1 MKVLI
6 KLGWRNLW
14 RNYRRTLIILAAIS
28 LGVWAMIFMTALMRG
43 MVEQMVKT
51 GTGTFLGHVQIHHTD
66 YRNDPSIVN
75 SIAPPSAELKHALDT
90 ARAWTIRVR
99 VPAVLSSERES
110 RGVTLMGINPEREA
124 PLSFIAASI
133 AAGRYLESPDDD
145 GLIIGKKLAEVLDT
159 ELGKRV
165 VLMSQDP
172 DNNIVDRGFRIIGV
186 YDTALSAT
194 EELYVFTGLDAAR
207 KFLAMEG
214 LISEIEA
221 VGEDFRKV
229 DGLYQRI
236 DNAAQESAAPDTLEV
251 LPWYRLDAYL
261 GSMLDVMDGFVLV
274 WVVIIFVALSF
285 GLINTLFMAVFE
297 RVREIGLMLALGMR
311 PVDILLQ
318 IIVEALFLLA
328 LGLVIGTGAAWL
340 MIKPLESGIDVSIVA
355 EGMEMMG
362 SAAVLYPVLEGKDI
376 VMANSVVIVLGLL
389 ASLFPAW
396 VASRYKPVD
405 AMTKT

>member
-14 RNYRRTLIILAAIS
+14 RNYRRTIIILAAIS

-43 MVEQMVKT
+43 MVDQMVKT
-51 GTGTFLGHVQIHHTD
+51 GTETFVGHVQIHHAD
-66 YRNDPSIVN
+66 YRSDPSIVN
-75 SIAPPSAELKHALDT
+75 SIAPPSEELKQALDT
-90 ARAWTIRVR
+90 ARAWTTRVR
-99 VPAVLSSERES
+99 VPAVISSERES
-110 RGVTLMGINPEREA
+110 RGITLMGIDPEREA
-124 PLSFIAASI
+124 PLSFIASSI
-133 AAGRYLESPDDD
+133 AAGNYLESPDDD
-145 GLIIGKKLAEVLDT
+145 GLIIGKKLAEELDT

-172 DNNIVDRGFRIIGV
+172 ENNIVDRGFRITGI

-194 EELYVFTGLDAAR
+194 EELYVFIGVDAAR
-207 KFLAMEG
+207 KFLAMDG

-221 VGEDFRKV
+221 VGDDFRKI
-229 DGLYQRI
+229 DDLYQSI
-236 DNAAQESAAPDTLEV
+236 NSAAPDTVEV

-261 GSMLDVMDGFVLV
+261 GSMLNVMDGFVLV
-274 WVVIIFVALSF
+274 WMVIIFVALSF

-311 PVDILLQ
+311 PVDILSQ
-318 IIVEALFLLA
+318 ILIEALFLLA
-328 LGLVIGTGAAWL
+328 LGLAIGTGAAWL

-362 SAAVLYPVLEGKDI
+362 SAAVLYPTLESKDI
-376 VMANSVVIVLGLL
+376 VMANIVVIVLGLL

>member
-14 RNYRRTLIILAAIS
+14 RNPRRTIIILAAIS

-43 MVEQMVKT
+43 MVDQMVKT
-51 GTGTFLGHVQIHHTD
+51 GTETFVGHVQVHHAD
-66 YRNDPSIVN
+66 YRSDPSIVN
-75 SIAPPSAELKHALDT
+75 SIAPPSEELKQALNT
-90 ARAWTIRVR
+90 ARAWTTRVR
-99 VPAVLSSERES
+99 VPAVISSERES
-110 RGVTLMGINPEREA
+110 RGITLMGINPAREA
-124 PLSFIAASI
+124 PMSFIASSI
-133 AAGRYLESPDDD
+133 AAGRYLKSPDDD
-145 GLIIGKKLAEVLDT
+145 GLIIGKKLAEELDT

-172 DNNIVDRGFRIIGV
+172 DNNIVDRGFRITGV

-194 EELYVFTGLDAAR
+194 EELYVFTGMDAAR
-207 KFLAMEG
+207 KFLAMDS
-214 LISEIEA
+214 LISEIEV
-221 VGEDFRKV
+221 VGENFREV

-236 DNAAQESAAPDTLEV
+236 DNAARETVAPDTLEV
-251 LPWYRLDAYL
+251 LPWYQLDAYL
-261 GSMLDVMDGFVLV
+261 GSMLNVMDGFVLV
-274 WVVIIFVALSF
+274 WMVIIFVALSF
-285 GLINTLFMAVFE
+285 GLVNTLFMAVFE

-311 PVDILLQ
+311 PVDILSQ
-318 IIVEALFLLA
+318 ILIEALFLLA
-328 LGLVIGTGAAWL
+328 LGLAIGTGAAWL

-362 SAAVLYPVLEGKDI
+362 SAAVLYPSLENQDI
-376 VMANSVVIVLGLL
+376 LMANIVVILLGLL

>member
-6 KLGWRNLW
+6 TLGWRNLW
-14 RNYRRTLIILAAIS
+14 RNHRRTIIILAAIS

-43 MVEQMVKT
+43 MVDQMVKT
-51 GTGTFLGHVQIHHTD
+51 GTETFVGHLQIHHAD
-66 YRNDPSIVN
+66 YRSDPSIVN
-75 SIAPPSAELKHALDT
+75 SIPPPVEELKRALDT
-90 ARAWTIRVR
+90 AARAWTTRVR
-99 VPAVLSSERES
+99 VPAVISSERES
-110 RGVTLMGINPEREA
+110 RGITLMGIDPEREA
-124 PLSFIAASI
+124 RLSFIASSI

-145 GLIIGKKLAEVLDT
+145 GLIIGKKLAEELDT

-172 DNNIVDRGFRIIGV
+172 ENNIVDRGFRIIGI
-186 YDTALSAT
+186 YDTDLSAT
-194 EELYVFTGLDAAR
+194 EELYVFTGLDAAQ
-207 KFLAMEG
+207 KFLVMDG

-221 VGEDFRKV
+221 VGEDFREI
-229 DGLYQRI
+229 DDLYQSI
-236 DNAAQESAAPDTLEV
+236 DYGAPDTLEV
-251 LPWYRLDAYL
+251 LPWYQLDAYL
-261 GSMLDVMDGFVLV
+261 GSMLNLMDGFVLI
-274 WVVIIFVALSF
+274 WMVIIFVALSF

-311 PVDILLQ
+311 PVDILSQ
-318 IIVEALFLLA
+318 ILIEALFLLA
-328 LGLVIGTGAAWL
+328 FGLAIGTGAAWL

-362 SAAVLYPVLEGKDI
+362 SASVLYPALEIKDI
-376 VMANSVVIVLGLL
+376 VMANIVVIVLGLL

-396 VASRYKPVD
+396 VASRYKPVE

>member
-1 MKVLI
+1 
-6 KLGWRNLW
+6 
-14 RNYRRTLIILAAIS
+14 
-28 LGVWAMIFMTALMRG
+28 
-43 MVEQMVKT
+43 
-51 GTGTFLGHVQIHHTD
+51 
-66 YRNDPSIVN
+66 

-159 ELGKRV
+159 ALGKRV

-221 VGEDFRKV
+221 V
-229 DGLYQRI
+229 
-236 DNAAQESAAPDTLEV
+236 
-251 LPWYRLDAYL
+251 
-261 GSMLDVMDGFVLV
+261 
-274 WVVIIFVALSF
+274 
-285 GLINTLFMAVFE
+285 
-297 RVREIGLMLALGMR
+297 
-311 PVDILLQ
+311 
-318 IIVEALFLLA
+318 
-328 LGLVIGTGAAWL
+328 
-340 MIKPLESGIDVSIVA
+340 
-355 EGMEMMG
+355 
-362 SAAVLYPVLEGKDI
+362 
-376 VMANSVVIVLGLL
+376 
-389 ASLFPAW
+389 
-396 VASRYKPVD
+396 
-405 AMTKT
+405 

>member
-6 KLGWRNLW
+6 TLGWRNLW
-14 RNYRRTLIILAAIS
+14 RNHRRTIIILAAIS

-43 MVEQMVKT
+43 MVDQMVKT
-51 GTGTFLGHVQIHHTD
+51 GTETFVGHVQIHHAD
-66 YRNDPSIVN
+66 YRSDPSIVN
-75 SIAPPSAELKHALDT
+75 SIAPPSGELKQALDT
-90 ARAWTIRVR
+90 ARAWTTRVR
-99 VPAVLSSERES
+99 VPAVISSERES
-110 RGVTLMGINPEREA
+110 RGITLMGIDPEHEA
-124 PLSFIAASI
+124 PLSFIASSI
-133 AAGRYLESPDDD
+133 SAGNYLESPDDD
-145 GLIIGKKLAEVLDT
+145 GLIIGKKLAEELDT

-172 DNNIVDRGFRIIGV
+172 ENNIVDRGFRITGI

-207 KFLAMEG
+207 KFLVMDG
-214 LISEIEA
+214 LLSEIEA
-221 VGEDFRKV
+221 VGVDFREV

-236 DNAAQESAAPDTLEV
+236 KSAAPDTLEV
-251 LPWYRLDAYL
+251 LPWYQLDAYL

-274 WVVIIFVALSF
+274 WMVIIFVALSF

-311 PVDILLQ
+311 PVDILSQ
-318 IIVEALFLLA
+318 ILIEALFLLA
-328 LGLVIGTGAAWL
+328 LGLAIGTGAAWL

-362 SAAVLYPVLEGKDI
+362 SASVLYPALEIKDI
-376 VMANSVVIVLGLL
+376 VMANIVVIVLGLL